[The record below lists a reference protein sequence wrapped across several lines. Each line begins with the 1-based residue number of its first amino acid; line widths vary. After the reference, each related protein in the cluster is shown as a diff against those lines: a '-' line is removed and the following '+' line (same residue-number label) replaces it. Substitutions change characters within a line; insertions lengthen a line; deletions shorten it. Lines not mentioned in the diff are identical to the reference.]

1 MESDP
6 NRRLNLGGKH
16 LASQDK
22 IIGNKD
28 KARIMAENED
38 RFREVAKGVEEKG
51 SRAYGEEFDPEY
63 IKEIGELTAESVGA
77 IYDYRQE
84 ALEKTTVDL
93 MKDYHSFTDE
103 MLSCTDEMLSLQK
116 KRPHEKD
123 SLGQPREVVERQ
135 RIARLVGKLDA
146 VMDEIR
152 RRRDFGAQI
161 N

>member
-6 NRRLNLGGKH
+6 NRKWNLGGKH

-22 IIGNKD
+22 IIENKD

-38 RFREVAKGVEEKG
+38 RFREVAKGVEKKG

-63 IKEIGELTAESVGA
+63 IKEIGELTAESAGA

-84 ALEKTTVDL
+84 ALDKTTVDL

-103 MLSCTDEMLSLQK
+103 MLACSDDMLSLK
-116 KRPHEKD
+116 KKQPHEKD
-123 SLGQPREVVERQ
+123 SLGQPGEVVERQ

-146 VMDEIR
+146 VMAEIR
-152 RRRDFGAQI
+152 RRRDFGAQV